1 VAGGQKTNSNTSVWL
16 CNGVLG
22 SASKETE
29 SYVSIIW
36 MWIVWIIMTT
46 QMIKLAEM
54 QLMECNISVLAH
66 LEIQFYQK
74 L

>member
-1 VAGGQKTNSNTSVWL
+1 LNESVVAGGQKTNSNTSVWL

-46 QMIKLAEM
+46 HMIKLA
-54 QLMECNISVLAH
+54 
-66 LEIQFYQK
+66 
-74 L
+74 